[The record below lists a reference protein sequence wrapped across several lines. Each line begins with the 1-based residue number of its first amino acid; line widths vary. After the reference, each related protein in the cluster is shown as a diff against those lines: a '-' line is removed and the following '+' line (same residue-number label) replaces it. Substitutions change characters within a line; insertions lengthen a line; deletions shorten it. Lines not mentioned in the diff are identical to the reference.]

1 MASNS
6 FHSPSPIAG
15 VPASIKDALALLAQI
30 SGRLEKGESVA
41 IHCRQSVGR
50 SGLIAAGLLIRSG
63 MTAEAAIAAVTAA
76 RRETIPETDAQ
87 LQWIKHLSSE
97 QLALTR

>member
-1 MASNS
+1 
-6 FHSPSPIAG
+6 
-15 VPASIKDALALLAQI
+15 
-30 SGRLEKGESVA
+30 
-41 IHCRQSVGR
+41 
-50 SGLIAAGLLIRSG
+50 